1 MKYLIVAGKLT
12 PTVYTAVKD
21 SGVQLTIRY
30 LVDPRQRR
38 GTEQKM
44 WEDLLDAFA
53 AEPNIE
59 LAYPTTRFYT
69 RPDTSAAERGEQ
81 GIISAPSTQGRS

>member
-1 MKYLIVAGKLT
+1 MRHFRFQCNPLLARKAGKT
-12 PTVYTAVKD
+12 PTVYTDVKA
-21 SGVQLTIRY
+21 SGVNLTIRY

-44 WEDLLDAFA
+44 WEDILDAFA

-59 LAYPTTRFYT
+59 LAYPTTRFYS
-69 RPDTSAAERGEQ
+69 PSGSPQNKGKSHEAE
-81 GIISAPSTQGRS
+81 